1 MYIHCF
7 PLEGKRSVQIQG
19 DFGNDTM
26 DYPLLR
32 GAEEKLLQ
40 SNAEK
45 WIGKESRLMPD
56 VEEVKKKTL
65 FETEVLLV
73 WQHLPLD

>member
-1 MYIHCF
+1 
-7 PLEGKRSVQIQG
+7 
-19 DFGNDTM
+19 M

-65 FETEVLLV
+65 LETEVLLV